1 MAFGLKADVERCR
14 CQATMRL
21 SVSGMRQQQ
30 CMYMLINR
38 LIIIPS
44 PQHTRNVAHTD
55 QVKQGPDKASH
66 HHIASL
72 REAPVLPKETIPR
85 SKRVFTS
92 L

>member
-21 SVSGMRQQQ
+21 SVSGIRQQQ

-44 PQHTRNVAHTD
+44 PQHTR
-55 QVKQGPDKASH
+55 KA
-66 HHIASL
+66 
-72 REAPVLPKETIPR
+72 
-85 SKRVFTS
+85 
-92 L
+92 